1 MVAFYRV
8 ENWRGK
14 RAWEHF
20 KRGWE
25 AKGEHFDVASL
36 VPKSVP
42 SEQNFAMTP
51 LLKPLL
57 DYGAGPSRWRDPEG
71 IERADAV
78 AINLT
83 MPGLP
88 YLDSEVI
95 IDSPVGPSVSSTRPP
110 KLGRWASG
118 QRTDLKAWQAFYRG
132 NTNYPAPRRPGV
144 PAADVLTA
152 LSRFDGELAEL
163 RSAASRPFS
172 VFPVHYEEDAGAL
185 LKHLAVLKHLAQVAT
200 LRALALL
207 ELDRSDEALRDV
219 ELALR
224 FADSIKDEPIL
235 ISQLVRVSIVAMA
248 LQPVQEGLADGRW
261 NDAQIVTLQSRLA
274 SARILEGYALSV
286 RGENSIFIGQIMD
299 RFRASRYSLAD
310 ISGFGDA
317 DRLRTWA
324 IPDGW
329 FYQNQLRCSRLLL
342 EDCLPAVDLPR
353 RRVDPTAVRRLKARV
368 EELERSASPYNF
380 MARIFVSAYDVLP
393 MKFACGEAGVQLAM
407 IACGLERY
415 HRARGAYPESLDALV
430 PQFLSLLPCDIIGGY
445 ALKYRPTTTGRFL
458 LYSVGWNETDEGGQ
472 VALKKDA
479 SADWENGDWVW
490 GCPTK

>member
-1 MVAFYRV
+1 MVAFYWI

-25 AKGEHFDVASL
+25 PKGEHFDVASL

-42 SEQNFAMTP
+42 PEQNFAMTP

-57 DYGAGPSRWRDPEG
+57 DYTASPVRWLDPEG
-71 IERADAV
+71 IKRADAV

-83 MPGLP
+83 MPRP
-88 YLDSEVI
+88 PSLDSEVI
-95 IDSPVGPSVSSTRPP
+95 TNSPASPSPANAQPP
-110 KLGRWASG
+110 RLAGWPGG
-118 QRTDLKAWQAFYRG
+118 QRTNLREWQAFYHG
-132 NTNYPAPRRPGV
+132 NTNYPAPRQLGV
-144 PAADVLTA
+144 PAADVLTE

-163 RSAASRPFS
+163 RSAAMRPFS

-185 LKHLAVLKHLAQVAT
+185 LKHLAVLKRLTQVAT

-207 ELDRSDEALRDV
+207 ELGRSEEALQDV

-235 ISQLVRVSIVAMA
+235 ISQLVRVSIVAMV

-261 NDAQIVTLQSRLA
+261 NEAQIVTLQSLLA

-286 RGENSIFIGQIMD
+286 RGENSILIGQIMD

-310 ISGFGDA
+310 LGGFGHKNA
-317 DRLRTWA
+317 DRLFTAA

-353 RRVDPTAVRRLKARV
+353 RRVDPTAARHLKVRV
-368 EELERSASPYNF
+368 EELERSASPYSF

-415 HRARGAYPESLDALV
+415 HRARGEYPESLDALV
-430 PQFLSLLPCDIIGGY
+430 PQFVSPLSCDIISGQS
-445 ALKYRPTTTGRFL
+445 LK
-458 LYSVGWNETDEGGQ
+458 
-472 VALKKDA
+472 
-479 SADWENGDWVW
+479 
-490 GCPTK
+490 